1 MAISA
6 SARLYVWRRSQF
18 LIPLI
23 LATLTGLLLSLNLAS
38 AQEAAEDEEEALELQ
53 DVRVTGSR
61 LSRSPSEISGNL
73 IVLDRDDIRASGELT
88 LARVLRQLPQN
99 TNPTHEDFF
108 SEFNTAGNRTGAASV
123 NLRGLG
129 SESTLI
135 LVDGR
140 RVGYSGILGGVTD
153 ISTIPLSMVDRIE
166 ILLDGASAVYGSDA
180 VGGVVNIITRQDY
193 SGLELD
199 LEYGRPH
206 KSGYDETRA
215 SLAAGIAWSGG
226 RANLSYEYFR
236 DTGLDASQRD
246 AIISPLRTDLN
257 PSAPTVKNTAPGP
270 QFRVYAHRTNDAC
283 PPPPNRANPLAQL
296 PVLWVLADG
305 SKVTHAEYLALDP
318 GSKSSATCHADV
330 TLPRGF
336 QYTDDIN
343 SIDLFG
349 EQNWREEADV
359 GYSLR
364 PEQSYNVVQLGVD
377 QQISDAFALHANVR
391 RVRKDSNSMN
401 GMNALS
407 PATLHA
413 NNPFNPFGV
422 QVSLVGFLLDQPA
435 KSFESER
442 DEMFATLGASGS
454 LGSWTWQA
462 EYSSSRKEED
472 TVWHNRT
479 DPAFLSGLAS
489 DGVTGARIGIAIR
502 VTEAQCEARMTE
514 LGGWNYTYVP
524 NRFFIGVCTIFGQP
538 PEPTNPFGDTSQYI
552 RPNEYAGSKNEQTQF
567 EALARG
573 NLFNAPGGPVALV
586 VGYDFREDVLDSF
599 KEFLAGDFL
608 DFGTPT
614 GTSNFNTRISRDNSS
629 GFVEG
634 LIPLIGS
641 NNAMAGVRRL
651 NLTFSGRYDS
661 YSDVQVEYRQGESG
675 QSTSVDAADPGSE
688 FTWSAGLVYEPG
700 TSVRFRGNFSTSFVA
715 PQLNQLLSQT
725 RRLPTGLFVYLIDE
739 DPGFA
744 VQTGNV
750 IRYQGGND
758 GLVPETADNIN
769 LTGEFTPPFLPGLFL
784 KVGWSDTDFTNRI
797 VKLRVPVVEDLNQLP
812 PNITYLPDDDIYVI
826 DDRWINSY
834 AVNRSG
840 MDYELRYE
848 WERGAHEFGI
858 LLRRSYT
865 NSFDVQQ
872 TPISKVVH
880 DLVGQRDDTGEEDTS
895 LLPIPRHQTNMQFT
909 WANGGV
915 FMSLNVKGADDTT
928 ILRLTNEHRI
938 TEPAT
943 IYDLVLSY
951 DFGQDTLFDA
961 PAWMEGL
968 ITTLTINNITNTFSK
983 TTALD
988 PNTGTTWTARANLNS
1003 AYEWTQGRSYRLNI
1017 HKSF

>member
-1 MAISA
+1 MTLSEH
-6 SARLYVWRRSQF
+6 SCLYIRRKSN
-18 LIPLI
+18 L
-23 LATLTGLLLSLNLAS
+23 LATLILVSLAGSLLTMNFAS
-38 AQEAAEDEEEALELQ
+38 AQEDAEDEEEALELQ

-61 LSRSPSEISGNL
+61 LNREASELSGNL
-73 IVLDRDDIRASGELT
+73 IVLDREDILASGELT

-99 TNPTHEDFF
+99 ANPTHEDFF
-108 SEFNTAGNRTGAASV
+108 SKFNTAGNRTGAATV

-153 ISTIPLSMVDRIE
+153 ISTIPLSMVERIE

-206 KSGYDETRA
+206 KSGYEETRA
-215 SLAAGIAWSGG
+215 SLAGGIAWSGG
-226 RANLSYEYFR
+226 RAKLSYEYFR
-236 DTGLDASQRD
+236 DSGLDASQRD

-270 QFRVYAHRTNDAC
+270 QMRVYAHRTSPAC
-283 PPPPNRANPLAQL
+283 PPPPNRTNPLAQL
-296 PVLWVLADG
+296 PILWQLANG
-305 SKVTHAEYLALDP
+305 NKVTNADYLALDAAAQA
-318 GSKSSATCHADV
+318 GATCHADI

-336 QYTDDIN
+336 QHTDDIN

-349 EQNWREEADV
+349 EQNWRDEADV

-364 PEQSYNVVQLGVD
+364 PEQSYNTVNLGVD
-377 QQISDAFALHANVR
+377 QQIADSLTVHANL
-391 RVRKDSNSMN
+391 RVSSKDSDSMN

-413 NNPFNPFGV
+413 NNPYNPFGV
-422 QVSLVGFLLDQPA
+422 QVSLVGLLLDQPA
-435 KSFESER
+435 KSFESET
-442 DEMFATLGASGS
+442 DEMFARLGAEGS
-454 LGSWTWQA
+454 LGSWTWEA
-462 EYSSSRKEED
+462 EYSSSRQEID

-502 VTEAQCEARMTE
+502 VTEAQCEARMME
-514 LGGWNYTYVP
+514 LGGWSYEYRP
-524 NRFFIGVCTIFGQP
+524 NPFFIGVCTIFGQP
-538 PEPTNPFGDTSQYI
+538 PEPTNPFGDTSEYI
-552 RPNEYAGSKNEQTQF
+552 RPNEYSGSKNEQTQF

-573 NLFNAPGGPVALV
+573 TLFDAPGGPVTLA

-608 DFGTPT
+608 DFNSPT
-614 GTSNFNTRISRDNSS
+614 GISNFNTRIGRDNSA
-629 GFVEG
+629 GFMEG
-634 LIPLIGS
+634 LVPLVGS
-641 NNAMAGVRRL
+641 GNAMAGIRRL
-651 NLTFSGRYDS
+651 TLTFSGRYDS
-661 YSDVQVEYRQGESG
+661 YSDVQVEYREEESG
-675 QSTSVDAADPGSE
+675 QSTAVDAADPGSE
-688 FTWSAGLVYEPG
+688 FTWSAGLVYEPNDSTRIRG
-700 TSVRFRGNFSTSFVA
+700 RFGTSFVA
-715 PQLNQLLSQT
+715 PQLNQLLAQT
-725 RRLPTGLFVYLIDE
+725 STSPTGLFVYLIDE

-758 GLVPETADNIN
+758 QLVPETADNIS
-769 LTGEFTPPFLPGLFL
+769 LTAEFTPPFLPGLFF
-784 KVGWSDTDFTNRI
+784 KAGWSDTEFSNRI
-797 VKLRVPVVEDLNQLP
+797 VKLRVPVVEDLNNLP
-812 PNITYLPDDDIYVI
+812 PNITYLPDSDTYII

-834 AVNRSG
+834 AVDRSG

-848 WERGAHEFGI
+848 WDAGANEFEI
-858 LLRRSYT
+858 KLRRAYT
-865 NSFDVQQ
+865 NSYDVQQ

-880 DLVGQRDDTGEEDTS
+880 DLVGQRDDTGEEDTT
-895 LLPIPRHQTNMQFT
+895 LLPVPRHQTSMQIT
-909 WANGGV
+909 WANGGL
-915 FMSLNVKGADDTT
+915 FASLDVHSADDT
-928 ILRLTNEHRI
+928 IIRYLTSEHRI

-943 IYDLVLSY
+943 NFNLVLAY
-951 DFGQDTLFDA
+951 EFGQDTLFDA
-961 PAWMEGL
+961 PAWMDGL
-968 ITTLTINNITNTFSK
+968 RASLAINNLTNDFAK
-983 TTALD
+983 TTSVD
-988 PNTGTTWTARANLNS
+988 PESGTTWTARANLNPS
-1003 AYEWTQGRSYRLNI
+1003 YERTQGGSYRLNI